1 MNRVLTYEIQEELY
15 SALEQM
21 AKKAGVETEA
31 YVLEYLARQASKSA
45 QHLSAAEQEAA
56 LKRFDGLIGS
66 VGLGRPTGADNETI
80 DADLEREYG
89 KPGENGG

>member
-1 MNRVLTYEIQEELY
+1 MSRVLTYEIQEEVY

-31 YVLEYLARQASKSA
+31 YVLEYLARQASTSP
-45 QHLSAAEQEAA
+45 QQLSAAEQEAA

-89 KPGENGG
+89 ASTENGG

>member
-1 MNRVLTYEIQEELY
+1 MNRVLTYEIQEEVY

-31 YVLEYLARQASKSA
+31 YVLEYLARQASKSP
-45 QHLSAAEQEAA
+45 QQLSAAEQEAA

-80 DADLEREYG
+80 DADLEREYDEFT
-89 KPGENGG
+89 ENGG

>member
-1 MNRVLTYEIQEELY
+1 MNRVLTYEIQEEVY

-21 AKKAGVETEA
+21 AKKAGVETEV
-31 YVLEYLARQASKSA
+31 YVLEYLARQASKSP
-45 QHLSAAEQEAA
+45 QQLGAAEQEAA

-66 VGLGRPTGADNETI
+66 AGLGRPTGADNETI

-89 KPGENGG
+89 GFVENRG